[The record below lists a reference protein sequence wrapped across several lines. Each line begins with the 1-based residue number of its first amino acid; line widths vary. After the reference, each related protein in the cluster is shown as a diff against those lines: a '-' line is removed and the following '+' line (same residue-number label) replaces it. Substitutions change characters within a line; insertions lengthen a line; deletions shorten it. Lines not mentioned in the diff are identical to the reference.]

1 MVDAVGARKP
11 TEWSPIADP
20 MGKTAREIR
29 SQHARFRDPFG
40 GATPCQSGLAYL
52 PWPVGLGNTGLAAKW
67 SAHCFYSS
75 FATGLSSNMNV
86 IRGLLIAVSTAG
98 LCATA
103 LAQASPAAEPKPG
116 PQAANPQTHSPSTK
130 EPSGEVK
137 AVTHAILEEID
148 KHSELM
154 ANIEYLCDMIGP
166 RLTGSP
172 NLTKANQWTR
182 DKFTQYGLTNA
193 HLEPWTIDRAWTRGD
208 AKGRVVVPVEQRILL
223 ESSGWSPSTNGPQR
237 GPVVYVKA
245 QSVDELNAYK
255 GRLKGAWVILS
266 EPSMPP
272 SPKQPKTNL
281 EGEMRKRIREY
292 MRMRA
297 FRPQLRKF
305 LIAEGIAGM
314 LRDSNKEHGLI
325 DMTTAAANF
334 SPAEVPEAFLM
345 HRILRADLAAAQTR
359 AGRDRDRF
367 AKHLQQG

>member
-103 LAQASPAAEPKPG
+103 LAQAPPAAEPKPG

-130 EPSGEVK
+130 EPSGEAK
-137 AVTHAILEEID
+137 AVTQAILEEID
-148 KHSELM
+148 KRSELM

-182 DKFTQYGLTNA
+182 DKFQAVRPGQRPPRA
-193 HLEPWTIDRAWTRGD
+193 VDDRAGLDPRRGQGP
-208 AKGRVVVPVEQRILL
+208 GR
-223 ESSGWSPSTNGPQR
+223 
-237 GPVVYVKA
+237 
-245 QSVDELNAYK
+245 
-255 GRLKGAWVILS
+255 
-266 EPSMPP
+266 
-272 SPKQPKTNL
+272 
-281 EGEMRKRIREY
+281 
-292 MRMRA
+292 
-297 FRPQLRKF
+297 
-305 LIAEGIAGM
+305 
-314 LRDSNKEHGLI
+314 
-325 DMTTAAANF
+325 
-334 SPAEVPEAFLM
+334 
-345 HRILRADLAAAQTR
+345 R
-359 AGRDRDRF
+359 AGRAAHPAGIGRLEPLD
-367 AKHLQQG
+367 QGPAARAGGPRQGPVGR